1 MFALFMFQFKMS
13 IVDYRSALMLAI
25 YFVVAVDLH
34 TVQGKVFG
42 DNSPFDLGKHVK
54 THLGKMLYVS
64 S

>member
-34 TVQGKVFG
+34 TVQGKVFEC
-42 DNSPFDLGKHVK
+42 LVI
-54 THLGKMLYVS
+54 TILLI
-64 S
+64 